1 MFILKC
7 SECGNTFKA
16 DNVKE
21 GEVVTC
27 PVCEAQYKVSVI
39 DGKVKLK
46 EFIYENEDMGELLQ

>member
-16 DNVKE
+16 DNVRE

-27 PVCEAQYKVSVI
+27 PVCEAQYKVSIV

-46 EFIYENEDMGELLQ
+46 GFIYENEDLGELLQ